1 MTDLNLYLKRDG
13 VKMATITL
21 TVSQQQL
28 EKMYQTYQ
36 NQIIKVPNHTLFQA
50 KTSHC
55 TITAYLSKKVVFQG
69 KSPEIEA
76 AKWQSSPTMSSSKKT
91 STSSLPATIKTLS
104 AVGCD
109 EVGTGDYFGPLV
121 VCCAYVEQHLID
133 QLQTMGIKD
142 SKALKDPEICQL
154 ASKIETLI
162 PHQVLILP
170 NEKYNKMVDQGMN
183 ANAIKAFLHNQALN
197 KLTQSLP
204 TYPNYLIMDEFVN
217 EKKYFEYLKQLPKQP
232 VIVKENLHFIQKGES
247 VHVAVAAASIL
258 ARASFV
264 KYMSIMSK
272 KLNFDLPKGA
282 GSPVDAA
289 GRQFVKQFGEAKLKE
304 LTKWH
309 FANTKKIL
317 K

>member
-1 MTDLNLYLKRDG
+1 
-13 VKMATITL
+13 MATITL
-21 TVSQQQL
+21 TVSQQML

-50 KTSHC
+50 KTTHC

-69 KSPEIEA
+69 KAPEIEA
-76 AKWQSSPTMSSSKKT
+76 AKWQSQPTT
-91 STSSLPATIKTLS
+91 TSSPQTLSTASLPSNIATLS

-121 VCCAYVEQHLID
+121 VCCAYVEKELID
-133 QLQTMGIKD
+133 QLQAMGIKD
-142 SKALKDPEICQL
+142 SKALKDPDICQL
-154 ASKIETLI
+154 ASQIETFI

-183 ANAIKAFLHNQALN
+183 ANSIKAFLHNQALH
-197 KLTQSLP
+197 KLTQSLS
-204 TYPNYLIMDEFVN
+204 TYPDYFIMDEFVN
-217 EKKYFEYLKQLPKQP
+217 ERKYFEYLKELPKQS

-264 KYMSIMSK
+264 KYMTLMSNQ
-272 KLNFDLPKGA
+272 LNFDLPKGA

-289 GRQFVKQFGEAKLKE
+289 GRRFVKQFGEAKLKE

>member
-1 MTDLNLYLKRDG
+1 
-13 VKMATITL
+13 MATITL
-21 TVSQQQL
+21 TVSQQML

-50 KTSHC
+50 KTTHC

-69 KSPEIEA
+69 KAPEVEA
-76 AKWQSSPTMSSSKKT
+76 AKWQSPTTTTSSPKKPA
-91 STSSLPATIKTLS
+91 TSSLPANIATSS

-121 VCCAYVEQHLID
+121 VCCAYVEKDLIHK
-133 QLQTMGIKD
+133 LQAMGIKD

-154 ASKIETLI
+154 ASQIETLI

-183 ANAIKAFLHNQALN
+183 ANSIKAFLHNQALN
-197 KLTQSLP
+197 KLTQSLS
-204 TYPNYLIMDEFVN
+204 TYPDYLIMDEFVN
-217 EKKYFEYLKQLPKQP
+217 ERKYFEYLKQLPKQP
-232 VIVKENLHFIQKGES
+232 VIVKDNLHFIQKGES

-264 KYMSIMSK
+264 KYMTIMSK

-282 GSPVDAA
+282 GSPVDVA
-289 GRQFVKQFGEAKLKE
+289 GRRFVKQFGEAKLKE